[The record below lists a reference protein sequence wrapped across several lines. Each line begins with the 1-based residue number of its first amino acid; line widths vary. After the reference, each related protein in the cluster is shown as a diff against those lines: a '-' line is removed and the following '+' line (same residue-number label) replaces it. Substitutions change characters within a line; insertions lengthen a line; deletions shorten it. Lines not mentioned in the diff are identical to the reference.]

1 MIVQRPKIKSPIFFI
16 RNLPK
21 CLYFIIPI
29 AQLHWVI
36 NFWMPRNFPKIF
48 FQDFEKLVRGMQM
61 GFFNIVICEKSVR
74 DSSSVMN
81 TFSLSYK
88 CSFHLV
94 YFVYSANAQ
103 FLHSNDFEDSTW
115 STLVAR
121 NWPKCTTIYIP
132 KKTENM
138 TFQRLKVKS
147 LTKMI
152 NIVLDTK
159 WTIYRVF
166 VNAFFSVPI

>member
-1 MIVQRPKIKSPIFFI
+1 MDFVDFLPEKLLVLIFNFLSFRSVHYSCILVSRKWFKFI
-16 RNLPK
+16 RNNLELSGELYISPDLPPK
-21 CLYFIIPI
+21 SKIDSERLLNWP
-29 AQLHWVI
+29 QLSI
-36 NFWMPRNFPKIF
+36 NYPKWHENTICH
-48 FQDFEKLVRGMQM
+48 KL
-61 GFFNIVICEKSVR
+61 K
-74 DSSSVMN
+74 
-81 TFSLSYK
+81 LSEEQTED
-88 CSFHLV
+88 L
-94 YFVYSANAQ
+94 
-103 FLHSNDFEDSTW
+103 NDK
-115 STLVAR
+115 LKR
-121 NWPKCTTIYIP
+121 NWPQIKIIYIP

>member
-1 MIVQRPKIKSPIFFI
+1 MVLALEIFLANFSALPSSLSRMIVQRPKIKSPIFFI

-21 CLYFIIPI
+21 CLYFIISI

-36 NFWMPRNFPKIF
+36 TFWMPRNFPKIF

-81 TFSLSYK
+81 TFSLPYK

-94 YFVYSANAQ
+94 YFTFSAFAQ
-103 FLHSNDFEDSTW
+103 FFYSKTFELFPW
-115 STLVAR
+115 IALVFSLR
-121 NWPKCTTIYIP
+121 NCI
-132 KKTENM
+132 
-138 TFQRLKVKS
+138 KS
-147 LTKMI
+147 DL
-152 NIVLDTK
+152 NI
-159 WTIYRVF
+159 
-166 VNAFFSVPI
+166 